1 MKKLRTHVQITKSVE
16 TNNIFP
22 LKWCN
27 HKYFHK
33 FKNFI
38 SQSGSEGTPLLGV
51 VLDCLNISL
60 ICVYN
65 PTYLKP

>member
-1 MKKLRTHVQITKSVE
+1 MSGGEITKSAE
-16 TNNIFP
+16 PNDIFP

-38 SQSGSEGTPLLGV
+38 SQSGSEVTPNMALFEEMMQ
-51 VLDCLNISL
+51 
-60 ICVYN
+60 
-65 PTYLKP
+65 TYLYQC